1 MGLLNKR
8 MRSPLAACR
17 RGSMIVLASAAGS
30 GLAACGATMSE
41 LMTSSTV
48 ANYQPASL
56 FSPSGYSLSNNAD
69 GSLRVM
75 ASGPP
80 ATPADRLEKIALARA
95 AEYGAE
101 QHLKS
106 FKATP
111 AHVTVTC
118 GKSEYFVKGERNK
131 VKPLD
136 YRVVSIDVTYGTDIL
151 DPAARSTNETAETLK
166 AQLASET
173 IPPDVQ
179 AQAAQDVA
187 RQCGR

>member
-1 MGLLNKR
+1 MGLFDKW
-8 MRSPLAACR
+8 MRSRPAACR
-17 RGSMIVLASAAGS
+17 RGSRIVLVSAAVS

-41 LMTSSTV
+41 FTTSSTV

-56 FSPSGYSLSNNAD
+56 FSPTGYSLANNAD
-69 GSLRVM
+69 GSLRVT

-80 ATPADRLEKIALARA
+80 ATPTERLEKIALARA

-111 AHVTVTC
+111 AQVSVKC

-136 YRVVSIDVTYGTDIL
+136 YRVVSIDVTYGPDAL

-187 RQCGR
+187 RQCSR